1 MNLVELNIDTIP
13 LGQPLPFALRGVA
26 GALLAQKG
34 YVIRSHKELEILLA
48 RGQTLCVDTDESGES
63 FRAFKAHLQEIL
75 LSDKPLGMISTITMS
90 ATLAQED
97 AADRERQTPHWPTWQ
112 ARLTQL
118 MRSPDVD
125 SFLPRFENMH
135 QNLARHSLDNPD
147 AALLALVQMSA
158 EETRHYCATHAML
171 VAAVCM
177 ITARETLRWPA
188 ERIHQ
193 LGRAGLSMNLGM
205 GHLQDDLAQQISP
218 LSPTQ
223 AQMVEEHAQR
233 SETMLRGMGVED
245 EVWLLGVRG
254 HHLRSPG
261 RLADKTPANQ
271 VARLL
276 QRADIFGARI
286 APRANRHPM
295 SVTSAMQA
303 TYHDETKS
311 VDEAGAAMVKALGI
325 YPPGAWV
332 KLASGETAV
341 VVRRGSTAATPRVA
355 VLVNKE
361 GMPTGEPIPRDTAH
375 PNWKIAAPVAHRDVR
390 VRLPL
395 DRLLDIAF

>member
-13 LGQPLPFALRGVA
+13 MGQPLPFALRGVA
-26 GALLAQKG
+26 GALLAPKG
-34 YVIRSHKELEILLA
+34 YVIRNPKELETLLA

-63 FRAFKAHLQEIL
+63 FRAFKAHLQNML
-75 LSDKPLGMISTITMS
+75 MSDQPLGMISSMTMH

-118 MRSPDVD
+118 MRTPDPE
-125 SFLPRFENMH
+125 SFLPRLENMH
-135 QNLARHSLDNPD
+135 QGLARQCTESPD
-147 AALLALVQMSA
+147 GTLLALVQMSA
-158 EETRHYCATHAML
+158 EETRHYCSTHAML

-177 ITARETLRWPA
+177 ITARETLRWS
-188 ERIHQ
+188 EEQVHQ
-193 LGRAGLSMNLGM
+193 IGRASLSMNLGM
-205 GHLQDDLAQQISP
+205 GHLQDELAQQIAP
-218 LSPTQ
+218 LSPAQ
-223 AQMVEEHAQR
+223 AKVVEDHALR
-233 SETMLRGMGVED
+233 SERMLRAVGVVD
-245 EVWLLGVRG
+245 EVWLSGVRG

-261 RLADKTPANQ
+261 KLADKTAGDQ
-271 VARLL
+271 VARLI
-276 QRADIFGARI
+276 QRADIFSARI

-303 TYHDETKS
+303 SYYDETKS
-311 VDEAGAAMVKALGI
+311 VDETGAALIKALGI

-341 VVRRGSTAATPRVA
+341 VIRRGITAATPRVA
-355 VLVNKE
+355 VLVNKD

-375 PNWKIAAPVAHRDVR
+375 PNWKIAAPVAHRQVR

-395 DRLLDIAF
+395 ERLLEIS

>member
-1 MNLVELNIDTIP
+1 MNLVELTIDTIP

-26 GALLAQKG
+26 GTLLAQKG
-34 YVIRSHKELEILLA
+34 YVIRTHRELEILLA
-48 RGQTLCVDTDESGES
+48 RGQTLCVDTNESGES
-63 FRAFKAHLQEIL
+63 FRAFKAHLQQVL
-75 LSDKPLGMISTITMS
+75 LSDKPLGMITTMTMNSTM
-90 ATLAQED
+90 AHED
-97 AADRERQTPHWPTWQ
+97 ATDGGRKAPHWPAWQ

-118 MRSPDVD
+118 MRNPDVD
-125 SFLPRFENMH
+125 SFLPSFERLH
-135 QNLARHSLDNPD
+135 QSLARHSLENPD

-171 VAAVCM
+171 VATVCM

-193 LGRAGLSMNLGM
+193 IGRAGLSMNLGM
-205 GHLQDDLAQQISP
+205 GHLQDELAQQISP
-218 LSPTQ
+218 LSASQ
-223 AQMVEEHAQR
+223 AQMVDEHAHR

-245 EVWLLGVRG
+245 EVWLQGVRG

-261 RLADKTPANQ
+261 KLADKSPANQ
-271 VARLL
+271 IARLL

-341 VVRRGSTAATPRVA
+341 VVRRGNTAATPKVA

-395 DRLLDIAF
+395 NRLLEIVF

>member
-34 YVIRSHKELEILLA
+34 YVIRTPKELEILLA
-48 RGQTLCVDTDESGES
+48 RGQTLCVDTDESGDS
-63 FRAFKAHLQEIL
+63 FRAFKAHLQNML
-75 LSDKPLGMISTITMS
+75 LSDKPLGMISTMTMH

-118 MRSPDVD
+118 LRAPEPET
-125 SFLPRFENMH
+125 FLSRLENMH
-135 QNLARHSLDNPD
+135 LGLARQCAETPD
-147 AALLALVQMSA
+147 STLLALVQMSA
-158 EETRHYCATHAML
+158 EETRHYCSTHAML

-177 ITARETLRWPA
+177 ITARETLHWSE
-188 ERIHQ
+188 ERVHQ
-193 LGRAGLSMNLGM
+193 IGRAGLSMNLGM
-205 GHLQDDLAQQISP
+205 GHLQDELAQQISP
-218 LSPTQ
+218 LSPAQ
-223 AQMVEEHAQR
+223 AKVVEDHAIR
-233 SETMLRGMGVED
+233 SERMLRAVGVTD
-245 EVWLLGVRG
+245 EVWLAGVRG

-261 RLADKTPANQ
+261 KLLEKTAGDQ
-271 VARLL
+271 VARLI
-276 QRADIFGARI
+276 QRADLFGARI

-303 TYHDETKS
+303 SYYDETKS
-311 VDEAGAAMVKALGI
+311 VDETGAALIKALGI

-332 KLASGETAV
+332 KLASGEIAV
-341 VVRRGSTAATPRVA
+341 VVRRGITAATPRVA
-355 VLVNKE
+355 VLVNKD

-375 PNWKIAAPVAHRDVR
+375 PSWKISAPVAHRQVR

-395 DRLLDIAF
+395 DRLLEIS